1 MKKKIINI
9 IIVIIILAV
18 MLFPI
23 IKFIIEIE
31 VEEAKY
37 DSLKEN
43 ISGKEIT
50 IIAEEYV
57 NANIISSEWDDN
69 ILECVKQ
76 DSVKK
81 GRFAGSLNKQY
92 YIYRGVNAGSTEI
105 IFIIGKYGKIFK
117 KTYLAE
123 VSDDLSVAI
132 ISLDESVVEDY

>member
-1 MKKKIINI
+1 
-9 IIVIIILAV
+9 

-23 IKFIIEIE
+23 IKFIIEVE
-31 VEEAKY
+31 FEEAKY
-37 DSLKEN
+37 DSIKEN

-57 NANIISSEWDDN
+57 NANIISSEWNEN
-69 ILECVKQ
+69 ILECVKK

-105 IFIIGKYGKIFK
+105 IFIIDKYGKRYK

-123 VSDDLSVAI
+123 VSDDLSVSI
-132 ISLDESVVEDY
+132 ISSEESVFEDY